1 MYKSIKIAIFTIGL
15 VRLFEMV
22 YAFLS
27 LVLEFCKH

>member
-22 YAFLS
+22 YKFLF
-27 LVLEFCKH
+27 LVLEFYKL